1 MHASIITSLLA
12 VASLATAAPAMRS
25 RGTYH
30 GVSLEVQTSS
40 GLDPNHVVE
49 PAPIEINVLTAC
61 NGGNG
66 QGCSVSKISIDPG
79 IAINVDI
86 NSVECRAYKDFE
98 GQEPGSAPFSIKSPA
113 EISTNLATVSS
124 ILCYIVEQ

>member
-12 VASLATAAPAMRS
+12 VAGLAAAAPAMRS
-25 RGTYH
+25 GGTYH

-40 GLDPNHVVE
+40 GLDPNHVIE

-66 QGCSVSKISIDPG
+66 QGCSVSKISIDPR

-98 GQEPGSAPFSIKSPA
+98 GQEPGSAPFSVKSPA
-113 EISTNLATVSS
+113 QISTNLA
-124 ILCYIVEQ
+124 